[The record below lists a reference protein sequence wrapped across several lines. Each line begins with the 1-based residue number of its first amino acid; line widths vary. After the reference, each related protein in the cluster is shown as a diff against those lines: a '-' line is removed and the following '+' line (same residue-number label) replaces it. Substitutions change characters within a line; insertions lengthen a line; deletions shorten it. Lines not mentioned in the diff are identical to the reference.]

1 MFVTIAFG
9 SGGNLYFSNRNRY
22 TYYAQCQTFWK
33 HKLAIMHFLNFI
45 FLFSSPNN
53 LLIGCS
59 LRDMDVLRT
68 EGSLVRRYTRGH
80 SSSNWIKWFAAHSF
94 YRVNWGRRRRRRARA
109 KIGYGPVKEDRGRGS
124 VEALPP
130 CERGR
135 LPFPLSSWIYRLL
148 IKLYARKEGRASE
161 SFTLRFGF

>member
-22 TYYAQCQTFWK
+22 TFYAQCQTFWK

-68 EGSLVRRYTRGH
+68 EGFLVRRYTRDH

-94 YRVNWGRRRRRRARA
+94 CRVNWGRRRRRRARA
-109 KIGYGPVKEDRGRGS
+109 QRSDMDRWKKIEAEDPSRRYLPVKGGGYLSRSPAEFIGY
-124 VEALPP
+124 
-130 CERGR
+130 
-135 LPFPLSSWIYRLL
+135 
-148 IKLYARKEGRASE
+148 
-161 SFTLRFGF
+161 